1 MDTALLESLIAVA
14 ETGTITEAA
23 RRVHVS
29 QSALSRRLQMLEA
42 ELGAELFVR
51 GRHGAE
57 LTAVGQQAL
66 AHSRSIVARCDEM
79 MVDMADHLGLRQGTV
94 RVGGGATVTSFLLPP
109 AIVSF
114 QADHPGIRFFVKE
127 AGSHEVAMDVASGGV
142 ELGVVTL
149 PLDTAEVVV
158 RELVV
163 DQIVLVA
170 RRDHPLTGRRVTPAE
185 LKRHRFIAF
194 EPGSAI
200 RQIIDARLARA
211 GVEVDVAMELRSIP
225 SILRMVATTDFLAFV
240 SRVALATEP
249 GVQEVPV
256 RGLSVSRK
264 LGLATRE
271 GFPLSAAAEAFAAR
285 LFEAADRSET
295 TAQRPEV
302 REDGVEQP
310 RPQVFGAR

>member
-14 ETGTITEAA
+14 EVGTITDAA

-29 QSALSRRLQMLEA
+29 QSALSRRLQMLES

-66 AHSRSIVARCDEM
+66 AHARSIVARCDEM
-79 MVDMADHLGLRQGTV
+79 VDDIADHLGLRQGTV

-109 AIVSF
+109 AIASF

-127 AGSHEVAMDVASGGV
+127 AGSHEVALDVASGGI

-149 PLDTAEVVV
+149 PIATPEVGV

-170 RRDHPLTGRRVTPAE
+170 RRGHPLTGRTVTPAE
-185 LKRHRFIAF
+185 LKRHGFIAF

-211 GVEVDVAMELRSIP
+211 GVEVEVAMELRSIP

-240 SRVALATEP
+240 SRVALVTDP
-249 GVQEVPV
+249 DVQEVPV
-256 RGLSVSRK
+256 RGMSVSRK
-264 LGLATRE
+264 LGLAMRE
-271 GFPLSAAAEAFAAR
+271 GFPLSAAAAAFSVR
-285 LFEAADRSET
+285 LFEVA
-295 TAQRPEV
+295 RPV
-302 REDGVEQP
+302 RGAGESP
-310 RPQVFGAR
+310 RGRERRD